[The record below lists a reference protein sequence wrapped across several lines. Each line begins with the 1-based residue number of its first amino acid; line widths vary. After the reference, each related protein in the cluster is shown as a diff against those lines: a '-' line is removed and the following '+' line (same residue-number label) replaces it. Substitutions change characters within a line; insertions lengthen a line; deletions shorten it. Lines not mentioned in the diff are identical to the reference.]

1 MLSIKEKKSYS
12 KYCLYT
18 DIISFLLTEKII
30 EYPAISKQTRANLQI
45 CLLFESWTPLLP
57 I

>member
-18 DIISFLLTEKII
+18 DIISFLLMEKII
-30 EYPAISKQTRANLQI
+30 EYPAISKQARANLQI